1 VGWAPQGPDEIYVEV
16 RDNPRFWVFVDAPH
30 FTSDRL
36 WAEIEPGWHHPV
48 FLQQTVIV
56 NRTVVIR
63 ESDRTVAVNPG
74 IEPTLIA
81 REIGRPIPVYD
92 VRPVVLA
99 GTAKIEDA
107 MEVRPD
113 EKPRK
118 IEEKLVE
125 RTDEVVKPAG
135 TDETPAALA
144 PNEPGRL
151 GQRPPK
157 AAGGEVRPSETKGAK
172 KEADH
177 DQAPNTAGA
186 EEDQPDK
193 KGKSVEQG
201 ESDHPNKGAN
211 EEGQS
216 STGKAAKDEKSKAA
230 DQPGKKGKSV
240 EQGESDHPNKGANEE
255 GQSRPA

>member
-1 VGWAPQGPDEIYVEV
+1 
-16 RDNPRFWVFVDAPH
+16 
-30 FTSDRL
+30 
-36 WAEIEPGWHHPV
+36 
-48 FLQQTVIV
+48 LQQTVIV

-81 REIGRPIPVYD
+81 REIGRPIRVYD

-107 MEVRPD
+107 IEVRPD

-125 RTDEVVKPAG
+125 RTDEVKPG
-135 TDETPAALA
+135 ETDETPAALA
-144 PNEPGRL
+144 PDEPGRL

-157 AAGGEVRPSETKGAK
+157 AAGGEVGPSETKGAK
-172 KEADH
+172 QEADH
-177 DQAPNTAGA
+177 DQAPNNAGA
-186 EEDQPDK
+186 EEEQSDK

-201 ESDHPNKGAN
+201 EPDHPNKGAN

-216 STGKAAKDEKSKAA
+216 SPGKAAKDEKSKAA
-230 DQPGKKGKSV
+230 DQPDKKGKSV
-240 EQGESDHPNKGANEE
+240 EQGNAQEEAPRKPAQGDKKSKAQDQPSGSQGGNNEP
-255 GQSRPA
+255 G